1 MTHPTDYFLHPRSE
15 SGQSLHTQESGDAGL
30 SSNMAH
36 QFSDDYSVQ
45 RALPVVDKG
54 SFVIPIPNAE
64 PRVFEHPE
72 MSGRVKSHT
81 SVFRHAA
88 FPVAPP
94 LARPVSAEKL
104 STVVVINSQAH
115 PKEETAMVLP
125 GTALTEEQ
133 SELVGGE
140 SCIMDTNKNTG
151 ANPREPK
158 GPPLIPGR
166 KIKVKHRKKRAAGK
180 NWKLY
185 LQCCMVLIALGGF
198 PAVGSQPPADQG
210 LQCFICKDEE
220 RCPNLATIY
229 DSDDTLV
236 YEGDLNISTS
246 QNKTLPE
253 CCGISDPT
261 PKTCVVCRYH
271 STITIIC
278 SENVTKME
286 VEDSKGGQILNIS
299 SGCVQRTCGPAHN
312 GLIGVQPLTHGHYGL
327 IASVVLYVV
336 AALVI
341 YID

>member
-1 MTHPTDYFLHPRSE
+1 MTHPTDYVLHPRSE

-36 QFSDDYSVQ
+36 QFSDGYSVQ

-64 PRVFEHPE
+64 SLVFKHPKMAGN
-72 MSGRVKSHT
+72 MSLYSSG
-81 SVFRHAA
+81 FCHAA

-104 STVVVINSQAH
+104 STVVVINSQAPLIAQTH
-115 PKEETAMVLP
+115 PKEETAKVLP
-125 GTALTEEQ
+125 RTALTEEQ

-140 SCIMDTNKNTG
+140 SCIMDTQKNTG

-198 PAVGSQPPADQG
+198 PGM
-210 LQCFICKDEE
+210 C
-220 RCPNLATIY
+220 
-229 DSDDTLV
+229 
-236 YEGDLNISTS
+236 
-246 QNKTLPE
+246 
-253 CCGISDPT
+253 
-261 PKTCVVCRYH
+261 
-271 STITIIC
+271 
-278 SENVTKME
+278 
-286 VEDSKGGQILNIS
+286 
-299 SGCVQRTCGPAHN
+299 
-312 GLIGVQPLTHGHYGL
+312 
-327 IASVVLYVV
+327 
-336 AALVI
+336 
-341 YID
+341 